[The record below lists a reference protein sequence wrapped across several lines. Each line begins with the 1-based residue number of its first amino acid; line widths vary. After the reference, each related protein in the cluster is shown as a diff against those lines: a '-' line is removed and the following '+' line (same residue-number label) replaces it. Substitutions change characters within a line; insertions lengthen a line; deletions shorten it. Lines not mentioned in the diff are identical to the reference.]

1 MAGVHPSAIPAQAGI
16 QRSGMPCRAG
26 FSLERRGFA
35 SRINQL
41 HWWDLHKSRIAK
53 KGELMDIKERETTP
67 ESQAEEAAG
76 AEEMDDDADVTTA
89 EARVEDEVPQAEV
102 EAEPEPQSLEDQLA
116 RLQEERDSYLDGL
129 QRSRAELDN
138 YRKRA
143 TQEKLQAA
151 SRGKADLLQALLP
164 ILGNMRL
171 ALQHADQDA
180 DAVRQ
185 GIQMIWQ
192 QFEGFMR
199 DQGIEP
205 VATIGE
211 PFDPARHEALS
222 TAPATDDHPP
232 DTIVTEIKAGYLFEG
247 RLLSPA
253 QVVVA
258 RAVEADNAAKQEVA
272 DANRR

>member
-1 MAGVHPSAIPAQAGI
+1 MDTNEQETAPDSPA
-16 QRSGMPCRAG
+16 
-26 FSLERRGFA
+26 ED
-35 SRINQL
+35 N
-41 HWWDLHKSRIAK
+41 
-53 KGELMDIKERETTP
+53 
-67 ESQAEEAAG
+67 AG
-76 AEEMDDDADVTTA
+76 AEEVDNQAQVATA
-89 EARVEDEVPQAEV
+89 AAQDENEAPRIEDEV
-102 EAEPEPQSLEDQLA
+102 EPEQSLENQLA
-116 RLQEERDSYLDGL
+116 QLREERDSYLDGL
-129 QRSRAELDN
+129 QRSRADLDN

-164 ILGNMRL
+164 ILSNMRL

-185 GIQMIWQ
+185 GVQMIWQ

-199 DQGIEP
+199 NQGIEP
-205 VATIGE
+205 VATVGE
-211 PFDPARHEALS
+211 PFDPAHHEALS
-222 TAPATDDHPP
+222 TVPATDEYPA

-258 RAVEADNAAKQEVA
+258 RSVKSDIAAE
-272 DANRR
+272 

>member
-1 MAGVHPSAIPAQAGI
+1 MDTKEQETAPESPAEENAGI
-16 QRSGMPCRAG
+16 
-26 FSLERRGFA
+26 EEV
-35 SRINQL
+35 
-41 HWWDLHKSRIAK
+41 D
-53 KGELMDIKERETTP
+53 D
-67 ESQAEEAAG
+67 QAQVATADAQDEDEAPH
-76 AEEMDDDADVTTA
+76 
-89 EARVEDEVPQAEV
+89 VEDDV
-102 EAEPEPQSLEDQLA
+102 EPEQSLEDQLVQL
-116 RLQEERDSYLDGL
+116 REERDSYLDGL
-129 QRSRAELDN
+129 QRSRADLDN

-151 SRGKADLLQALLP
+151 SRGKADLLHALLP

-185 GIQMIWQ
+185 GVQMIWQ

-205 VATIGE
+205 IPTVGE
-211 PFDPARHEALS
+211 PFDPAHHEALS
-222 TAPATDDHPP
+222 TIPATDDHPP

-253 QVVVA
+253 QVIVA
-258 RAVEADNAAKQEVA
+258 RATETDEP
-272 DANRR
+272 DAL

>member
-1 MAGVHPSAIPAQAGI
+1 MSTKDQ
-16 QRSGMPCRAG
+16 
-26 FSLERRGFA
+26 
-35 SRINQL
+35 
-41 HWWDLHKSRIAK
+41 
-53 KGELMDIKERETTP
+53 ETAP
-67 ESQAEEAAG
+67 DSQVEQTTDAEEA
-76 AEEMDDDADVTTA
+76 DDQIRVATA
-89 EARVEDEVPQAEV
+89 EVQDAGEAPQIET
-102 EAEPEPQSLEDQLA
+102 EPEPESLEDQLA
-116 RLQEERDSYLDGL
+116 RLQQERDSYLDGL
-129 QRSRAELDN
+129 QRSRADLDN

-151 SRGKADLLQALLP
+151 SRCKADLLRALLP
-164 ILGNMRL
+164 ILGNMGL

-205 VATIGE
+205 IATVGE
-211 PFDPARHEALS
+211 PFDPAHHEALS
-222 TAPATDDHPP
+222 TVPATDDHPP

-258 RAVEADNAAKQEVA
+258 RISET
-272 DANRR
+272 DALTE

>member
-1 MAGVHPSAIPAQAGI
+1 M
-16 QRSGMPCRAG
+16 
-26 FSLERRGFA
+26 E
-35 SRINQL
+35 
-41 HWWDLHKSRIAK
+41 AK
-53 KGELMDIKERETTP
+53 EQEAAP
-67 ESQAEEAAG
+67 ESQVEDPAGSEATDNQASL
-76 AEEMDDDADVTTA
+76 ATA
-89 EARVEDEVPQAEV
+89 ETQDENEVPQAE
-102 EAEPEPQSLEDQLA
+102 AEPETESLEDQLA
-116 RLQEERDSYLDGL
+116 RLRQERDSYLDGL
-129 QRSRAELDN
+129 QRSRADLDN

-143 TQEKLQAA
+143 TQERLQAA
-151 SRGKADLLQALLP
+151 SRGKADLLHALLP

-185 GIQMIWQ
+185 GVLMIWQ

-205 VATIGE
+205 IATVGE

-222 TAPATDDHPP
+222 TLPATDDHPP

-258 RAVEADNAAKQEVA
+258 RAVGTDTAAK
-272 DANRR
+272 

>member
-1 MAGVHPSAIPAQAGI
+1 
-16 QRSGMPCRAG
+16 
-26 FSLERRGFA
+26 
-35 SRINQL
+35 
-41 HWWDLHKSRIAK
+41 
-53 KGELMDIKERETTP
+53 MDTKEQETVP
-67 ESQAEEAAG
+67 ESQAEESTG
-76 AEEMDDDADVTTA
+76 AEELDDQPRVATA
-89 EARVEDEVPQAEV
+89 EARNDDETAQAEA
-102 EAEPEPQSLEDQLA
+102 EAEPETESLEDQLA
-116 RLQEERDSYLDGL
+116 RLQQERDSYLDGL
-129 QRSRAELDN
+129 QRSRADLDN

-143 TQEKLQAA
+143 TQERLQAA
-151 SRGKADLLQALLP
+151 SRGKADLLHALLP

-185 GIQMIWQ
+185 GVQMIWQ

-205 VATIGE
+205 IATVGE
-211 PFDPARHEALS
+211 LFDPARHEALS
-222 TAPATDDHPP
+222 TIPATEDHPP

-258 RAVEADNAAKQEVA
+258 RARDETDAAA
-272 DANRR
+272 GAN

>member
-1 MAGVHPSAIPAQAGI
+1 
-16 QRSGMPCRAG
+16 
-26 FSLERRGFA
+26 
-35 SRINQL
+35 
-41 HWWDLHKSRIAK
+41 
-53 KGELMDIKERETTP
+53 MDTKEQKTAP
-67 ESQAEEAAG
+67 ESQAEENAG
-76 AEEMDDDADVTTA
+76 TEELDDQVQVATADVQDED
-89 EARVEDEVPQAEV
+89 EAPHVEDEV
-102 EAEPEPQSLEDQLA
+102 EPEQSLEHQLPQL
-116 RLQEERDSYLDGL
+116 REERDSYLDGL

-164 ILGNMRL
+164 IVSNMRL

-185 GIQMIWQ
+185 GVQMIWQ
-192 QFEGFMR
+192 QFEAFMR

-205 VATIGE
+205 IATVGE
-211 PFDPARHEALS
+211 PFNPARHEALS
-222 TAPATDDHPP
+222 TVPATDDHPP
-232 DTIVTEIKAGYLFEG
+232 DTIVSEIKAGYLFEG

-258 RAVEADNAAKQEVA
+258 RAVEI
-272 DANRR
+272 DASAE

>member
-1 MAGVHPSAIPAQAGI
+1 
-16 QRSGMPCRAG
+16 
-26 FSLERRGFA
+26 
-35 SRINQL
+35 
-41 HWWDLHKSRIAK
+41 
-53 KGELMDIKERETTP
+53 MDTKEQETAP
-67 ESQAEEAAG
+67 ESPAEENAG
-76 AEEMDDDADVTTA
+76 TEEVNDQAQVATADVQDED
-89 EARVEDEVPQAEV
+89 EAPHVEDDV
-102 EAEPEPQSLEDQLA
+102 ESEQPLEDELAQL
-116 RLQEERDSYLDGL
+116 REERDSYLDGL
-129 QRSRAELDN
+129 QRSRADLDN
-138 YRKRA
+138 FRKRA

-151 SRGKADLLQALLP
+151 SRGKADLLHALMP

-185 GIQMIWQ
+185 GVQMIWQ

-205 VATIGE
+205 IATVGQ

-222 TAPATDDHPP
+222 TVPATDDHPP

-258 RAVEADNAAKQEVA
+258 RAMETDTAAE
-272 DANRR
+272 

>member
-1 MAGVHPSAIPAQAGI
+1 
-16 QRSGMPCRAG
+16 
-26 FSLERRGFA
+26 
-35 SRINQL
+35 
-41 HWWDLHKSRIAK
+41 
-53 KGELMDIKERETTP
+53 MDTKEQETAP
-67 ESQAEEAAG
+67 ESQAEENAG
-76 AEEMDDDADVTTA
+76 TEEEEGQAQVATADVQD
-89 EARVEDEVPQAEV
+89 EDETAQAEG
-102 EAEPEPQSLEDQLA
+102 EAEPEPESLEDQLA
-116 RLQEERDSYLDGL
+116 RLQQERDSYLDGL
-129 QRSRAELDN
+129 QRSRADLDN

-143 TQEKLQAA
+143 TQERLQAA
-151 SRGKADLLQALLP
+151 SRGKADLLHALLP

-185 GIQMIWQ
+185 GVQMIWQ

-205 VATIGE
+205 IATVGE

-222 TAPATDDHPP
+222 TVPATDDHSP

-258 RAVEADNAAKQEVA
+258 RVA
-272 DANRR
+272 ETDTSDAL